1 MAYATGPG
9 LCSSKNQKK
18 KQYISLKN
26 QTQECHNPSPFGAT
40 MFFMQGTA
48 ATLRFRG
55 GATGAR
61 GAMPATAPDITS
73 LPLPL
78 KVSR

>member
-1 MAYATGPG
+1 MQLVQDCAY
-9 LCSSKNQKK
+9 LKIKK
-18 KQYISLKN
+18 KKKKISLKN
-26 QTQECHNPSPFGAT
+26 QTQECHNPSPFKAT

-61 GAMPATAPDITS
+61 GAVPATAPDITP